1 MEMTGGMAMDWL
13 VGNSFF
19 ILLLLL
25 CVGLHIFGHGH
36 DHDHAGHKNER
47 EHPPEDPVHG
57 SHRRKL

>member
-1 MEMTGGMAMDWL
+1 MDWL

-57 SHRRKL
+57 SHRRTL